1 MKKSLI
7 ALAGIMLMACTSKP
21 VQEAPVFDSF
31 TPECL
36 LSLGRVGDPQL
47 SPDGQWILYGVN
59 YQNVKDNNSMRN
71 LWLVKADGSAEP
83 VQLTRFKRLS
93 VSNARWSADGK
104 EIWFLRDG
112 ALWRAPFS
120 GGRMG
125 KAQLRSEVP
134 SGISGFTLSPD
145 NSKILYISSIPGPV
159 KSPADMDPALDKAQ
173 AYVTDDLMYRHWDHW
188 MTEIPRTYIADLGL
202 NLITPFYSRDLLE
215 EGNFFEL
222 PTEPFGG
229 TEQLCWS
236 PDSRYV
242 AYSCRKKQGRD
253 YAFSTDT
260 EIFIYEVESGKTVRV
275 PMDGGYDTDPVWSPD
290 GKQLAWLSMERDG
303 YEADRSRLMV
313 CDVDFPA
320 VSGIRE
326 LTTGFDRDAQA
337 PLWSADG
344 SMLYFAAEDLG
355 RCPVFC
361 VGIDGGVPQKVA
373 GEGLEYCLSPFALQG
388 DGLLCSFSSLNRPA
402 ELGFA
407 SAQGLTAFTHT
418 NDAVLD
424 RLPEGK
430 VEEVWIP
437 TAGGEQLQVWVA
449 YPPEFDPS
457 REWPSILIALGG
469 PQGMLGQDWSYR
481 WNYRLMAAQGYV
493 VVMPNRRGTT
503 SRGQAW
509 KEQISGDYPGLNM
522 QDYLSAARYF
532 KAQPFIGR
540 MAACGAS
547 YGGYSVYMLEGLHED
562 LFDCFIAHAGIFDE
576 KYMWYTTE
584 EMWFPN
590 FDNGGLGD
598 GTQVW
603 GGIAQGGAPYSK
615 LPKAVRHYANS
626 PESRVTQWHTPI
638 LCIHGG
644 KDFRIPY
651 DQGMAAFN
659 AARMMGVPARLVI
672 FPEENHWILQPQ
684 NALFWHRTYFDWLDS
699 WLKRPCDH

>member
-1 MKKSLI
+1 MKKTLI
-7 ALAGIMLMACTSKP
+7 ALAGLMLMACTSKP
-21 VQEAPVFDSF
+21 VQEAPVFDRF

-36 LSLGRVGDPQL
+36 LSLGRVSDPQL

-59 YQNVKDNNSMRN
+59 RQKVKKNNSLTN
-71 LWLVKADGSAEP
+71 LWLVKADGSAAP
-83 VQLTRFKRLS
+83 FQLTRFKKLS

-104 EIWFLRDG
+104 DIWFLRDG

-120 GGRMG
+120 GGKLG
-125 KAQLRSEVP
+125 KAKLRSEVP
-134 SGISGFTLSPD
+134 AGIGGFVLSPD

-159 KSPADMDPALDKAQ
+159 KAPADAYPALDKAQ
-173 AYVTDDLMYRHWDHW
+173 AYVTENLMYRHWDHW
-188 MTEIPRTYIADLGL
+188 KTEIPRTYIADLGL
-202 NLITPFYSRDLLE
+202 NLITPAYSKDLLE
-215 EGNFFEL
+215 DGNFFEL

-229 TEQLCWS
+229 AEQLAWS

-260 EIFIYEVESGKTVRV
+260 EIYLYEVETGKTARV
-275 PMDGGYDTDPVWSPD
+275 PMGGGYDTDPVWSPD
-290 GKQLAWLSMERDG
+290 GKHLAWLSMERDG
-303 YEADRSRLMV
+303 YEADRTRLMV

-326 LTTGFDRDAQA
+326 LTAGFDRDAQA

-344 SMLYFAAEDLG
+344 SKLYFAAEDLG

-361 VGIDGGVPQKVA
+361 VALDGGEPQKVA
-373 GEGLEYCLSPFALQG
+373 GEGLECCLSPFALQG
-388 DGLLCSFSSLNRPA
+388 DGLLCSFSSLNRPV

-407 SAQGLTAFTHT
+407 SAEGLTALTHT
-418 NDAVLD
+418 NDAILD
-424 RLPEGK
+424 PLPEGK

-457 REWPSILIALGG
+457 QAWPSILITLGG

-522 QDYLSAARYF
+522 EDYLSAARYF
-532 KAQPFIGR
+532 KAQPFIGK

-547 YGGYSVYMLEGLHED
+547 YGGYSVYMLEGIHGD
-562 LFDCFIAHAGIFDE
+562 VFDCFIAHAGIFDE

-590 FDNGGLGD
+590 FDNGGLAD
-598 GTQVW
+598 GSQVW

-659 AARMMGVPARLVI
+659 AAQMMGVPSKLVI

-684 NALFWHRTYFDWLDS
+684 NALFWHYTYFDWLDR
-699 WLKRPCDH
+699 WLK